1 MDYFTLEEI
10 NLMSPQNCLAR
21 LVSCQCGAVCSQKA
35 ALATSHVPMLVIS
48 TSAS

>member
-21 LVSCQCGAVCSQKA
+21 LVSCHEGAAQVSEAGCTVIMTLCSDPAQ
-35 ALATSHVPMLVIS
+35 
-48 TSAS
+48 SAR